1 MVNLPEPGL
10 YRTTKAYPGH
20 EQALPAGALVYVGKR
35 ERDGATFAV
44 RPGENRKNRW
54 YWGEP
59 TTLLRSASWGETL
72 MRLPAEGFY
81 TIPREIALEGG
92 GRWLEN
98 AIVQLGYNGEGRGIL
113 FIGEDHE
120 DEARNVL
127 AFSDRGMLIED
138 ALLVALRPA
147 PILPVRKMS

>member
-1 MVNLPEPGL
+1 MIALPEAGL
-10 YRTTKAYPGH
+10 YRTTRAYPGH
-20 EQALPAGALVYVGKR
+20 EQAVPAGVLVYVGVR
-35 ERDGATFAV
+35 ERDGATFVV

-59 TTLLRSASWGETL
+59 TTLIRSAAWGETL
-72 MRLPAEGFY
+72 KRLPQEGFY
-81 TIPREIALEGG
+81 TLPWEITIGET

-113 FIGEDHE
+113 FVGEDHE

-127 AFSDRGMLIED
+127 IFSTRGTLIED
-138 ALLVALRPA
+138 ALLAALRPA
-147 PILPVRKMS
+147 PILRVRKEG